1 MATTNAHAS
10 VTATVNN
17 GGTVVNAGAVG
28 SNSSVTNVI
37 AVKDLKTGS
46 DYGSKIVADTAGLDA
61 GLTTADSGG
70 AGGLAYFPNAQ
81 AGERNFIVRG
91 AGDSAAKINNDAN
104 TVLQV
109 GSRKPSDGLYTGIN
123 FNFKQKKLGTM
134 EFDVLKRKLGSAGA
148 KTHPGKTLTNDG
160 DDQNLVVI
168 TDGSTE
174 ATSSD
179 AGRPTLSIPGEL
191 TYMFGGKQPQRDNY
205 KAKNSKES

>member
-17 GGTVVNAGAVG
+17 GGTVVNAGAVS

-46 DYGSKIVADTAGLDA
+46 DYGSKIVADTAGVDA

-70 AGGLAYFPNAQ
+70 TGGLAYFPNAQ

-134 EFDVLKRKLGSAGA
+134 VFDVLA
-148 KTHPGKTLTNDG
+148 KPDGTKVDPGKTLTNDG

-179 AGRPTLSIPGEL
+179 AGRPTLAIPGEL
-191 TYMFGGKQPQRDNY
+191 TYMFGGKQPARDDY